1 MDPDF
6 VQHSLS
12 DISVRFAGYLIFIL
26 AYSTAINGGIN
37 GMFAT
42 FGVDVTTTKW
52 DDVAKGV
59 AGMLLAVMIDLNM
72 FFYVAGVTNGQF
84 ANSIEAR
91 AADGSPSA
99 LFSPWMVVLFCNL
112 LTGTLV
118 VGGKKVIT
126 GVAEQFGSG
135 FTAIKN
141 AISNR
146 NGNKDTTQPQN

>member
-1 MDPDF
+1 MDPNF

-26 AYSTAINGGIN
+26 AYSTAINGGVN

-42 FGVDVTTTKW
+42 FGVDVTQSKA
-52 DDVAKGV
+52 DDIVKGI
-59 AGMLLAVMIDLNM
+59 AGMFLAVMIDLNM
-72 FFYVAGVTNGQF
+72 FFYVGGITNGQF
-84 ANSIEAR
+84 TNSLAER
-91 AADGSPSA
+91 ALDGSPSGY
-99 LFSPWMVVLFCNL
+99 FPPITVILFCNL
-112 LTGTLV
+112 FTGLLV

-135 FTAIKN
+135 VTAIKK

-146 NGNKDTTQPQN
+146 NGNKDATQH